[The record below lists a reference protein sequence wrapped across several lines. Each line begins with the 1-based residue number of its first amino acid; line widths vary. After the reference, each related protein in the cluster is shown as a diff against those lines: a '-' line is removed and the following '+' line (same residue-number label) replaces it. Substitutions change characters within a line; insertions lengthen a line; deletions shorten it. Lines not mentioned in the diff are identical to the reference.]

1 MRFDPSMFR
10 FVGFK
15 TPEAPNETG
24 AALLLDKCP
33 EKNELMGDYK
43 ITRFCSGY
51 VSSPIAL
58 IVKLPT
64 PVEFEHFFIC
74 LMPVSCS

>member
-58 IVKLPT
+58 IA
-64 PVEFEHFFIC
+64 FEHFFIC